1 MTTALVLSGGGSL
14 GAVQVGMLRAL
25 ADAGVVPDCLVGTSV
40 GALNGAFLAGRAWP
54 DGIDQVD
61 ALWCSLRRPD
71 VFPTSPLLLAL
82 AAAGRSNHLVPDR
95 GLRQLLARHLPYEL
109 LQDAAV
115 PVVVVATEIATGRE
129 VVLRHG
135 PAADA
140 VLASA
145 SLPGILPPVTID
157 GHALIDGGLVDNTPI
172 SVAAELGVDS
182 IIVVPTG
189 YACALPTV
197 PRGALAMAL
206 HAVTLSIQ
214 RRLIDEVERLQ
225 PTLDLR
231 VVPPLCPV
239 SVSPA
244 DFGQARQLIDRAHRQ
259 TAAWLA
265 RPRREDQAA
274 ELGLHVHGPVPA
286 PRPHPAGS
294 RLPASGP
301 DH

>member
-1 MTTALVLSGGGSL
+1 MSTALVLSGGGSL

-25 ADAGVVPDCLVGTSV
+25 ADAGVVPDCIVGTSV

-54 DGIDQVD
+54 DGLDSLD
-61 ALWCSLRRPD
+61 ALWCSLRRSN
-71 VFPTSPLLLAL
+71 VFPTSPARLAL
-82 AAAGRSNHLVPDR
+82 AAAGRANHMVSDQ

-109 LQDAAV
+109 LQDAV
-115 PVVVVATEIATGRE
+115 IPVVVVATEIVTGRE
-129 VVLRHG
+129 VVLRQG
-135 PAADA
+135 PAVDA

-145 SLPGILPPVTID
+145 SLPGILPPVVID

-172 SVAAELGVDS
+172 SVAATLGVDS

-197 PRGALAMAL
+197 PRGALAMVL

-214 RRLIDEVERLQ
+214 RRLIDDVERLQ
-225 PTLDLR
+225 SSLDLR

-239 SVSPA
+239 LVSPA
-244 DFGQARQLIDRAHRQ
+244 DFGHSRQLIDRAHRQ
-259 TAAWLA
+259 TARWLE

-274 ELGLHVHGPVPA
+274 ELALHVHGPAPA
-286 PRPHPAGS
+286 
-294 RLPASGP
+294 L
-301 DH
+301 